1 LTERSSTVD
10 GVARRLTPRGE
21 QRREQLMACAI
32 ARFAGQG
39 YHSTSVAEIVE
50 GVGVGKGVFYWYFDS
65 KEALFRQIL
74 RDAQTDLRRRQQAA
88 IADEPDPLRR
98 IELGLRASMAW
109 SAEHRDLIKLV
120 QFAETEERFAE
131 ALQRGEQIAVADAV
145 RHLKDAVVEG
155 QIPDQDPEVLA
166 HAILG
171 VTAVLSR
178 TYLHE
183 RDATTD
189 EVSDAA
195 VAFCLGGLRG
205 A

>member
-1 LTERSSTVD
+1 
-10 GVARRLTPRGE
+10 
-21 QRREQLMACAI
+21 
-32 ARFAGQG
+32 
-39 YHSTSVAEIVE
+39 
-50 GVGVGKGVFYWYFDS
+50 
-65 KEALFRQIL
+65 
-74 RDAQTDLRRRQQAA
+74 
-88 IADEPDPLRR
+88 
-98 IELGLRASMAW
+98 MAW

-131 ALQRGEQIAVADAV
+131 ALHRGQEVAVADAV
-145 RHLKDAVVEG
+145 RHLKDAIVEG

-171 VTAVLSR
+171 VSGMLAR

-183 RDATTD
+183 RDSATT
-189 EVSDAA
+189 EVADAA